1 MINILEVEKQ
11 RENFIKNNDIPKS
24 VRPEIL
30 NSWIRCKNYN
40 VDTNNGQGKE
50 LPKEE
55 FEKILYEK
63 RDLIQIAIPA
73 MIDLYNVVKDT
84 NYSIILADE
93 NAVILEVIGNEEIM
107 NKNMELHFL
116 KGCKWMEKDV
126 GTNAIGTSIYLD
138 KPIQTIGA
146 EHYCKRQHGWTCSA
160 APIHDEKGK
169 IIGVIDLSGDF
180 YDYQIHTLGIVVEAA
195 KTIEKQFAIVQ
206 HRKWVEVAFS
216 SIEDGIL
223 VIDKDFYVKD
233 FNKKLCEILQVSEEK
248 VNRLDIKLL
257 LKDIIK
263 DENNFSNNRIN
274 YKEANLYLE
283 NRKLECNIN
292 VSPVKL
298 ESKYIGYVIL
308 VKKIDSIRNVVRKIA
323 GFSSKYTFESIITN
337 NERMLS
343 VIEEAKKIAENEC
356 SVLIT
361 GESGTG
367 KELFAHSI
375 HNSSNRCKGPFI
387 AINCSALPKDL
398 VESEL
403 FGYEKSAFT
412 GASKEGNPGKFEL
425 ANRGTIFLDEIGELP
440 LEIQSKLLRVLDNH
454 TITRIGGNFERKLD
468 VRVIAATNR
477 NLNEEINKN
486 NFRSDLYYRLNVFNV
501 RLIPLR
507 ERPEDIEL
515 CADYFLQRLNDKNQR
530 MNKSFDKEFINLI
543 KDYNWPGNVRELE
556 NVIQRA
562 YYLSKDEIINY
573 SFIPEYING
582 NIKGEEIKDKE
593 EKYKPPTLEEMERK
607 LIIQALKY
615 CNGNVINASKIIGVG
630 KSTLYRK
637 IEKYGLEDV
646 SKWEK

>member
-1 MINILEVEKQ
+1 
-11 RENFIKNNDIPKS
+11 
-24 VRPEIL
+24 
-30 NSWIRCKNYN
+30 
-40 VDTNNGQGKE
+40 
-50 LPKEE
+50 
-55 FEKILYEK
+55 
-63 RDLIQIAIPA
+63 
-73 MIDLYNVVKDT
+73 
-84 NYSIILADE
+84 
-93 NAVILEVIGNEEIM
+93 
-107 NKNMELHFL
+107 
-116 KGCKWMEKDV
+116 
-126 GTNAIGTSIYLD
+126 
-138 KPIQTIGA
+138 
-146 EHYCKRQHGWTCSA
+146 
-160 APIHDEKGK
+160 
-169 IIGVIDLSGDF
+169 
-180 YDYQIHTLGIVVEAA
+180 
-195 KTIEKQFAIVQ
+195 
-206 HRKWVEVAFS
+206 
-216 SIEDGIL
+216 
-223 VIDKDFYVKD
+223 
-233 FNKKLCEILQVSEEK
+233 
-248 VNRLDIKLL
+248 
-257 LKDIIK
+257 
-263 DENNFSNNRIN
+263 
-274 YKEANLYLE
+274 
-283 NRKLECNIN
+283 
-292 VSPVKL
+292 
-298 ESKYIGYVIL
+298 
-308 VKKIDSIRNVVRKIA
+308 
-323 GFSSKYTFESIITN
+323 
-337 NERMLS
+337 MLS

-387 AINCSALPKDL
+387 AINCAALPKDL

-507 ERPEDIEL
+507 ERTEDIEL

-582 NIKGEEIKDKE
+582 NIKEEEIKDKK
-593 EKYKPPTLEEMERK
+593 EKSKPPTLEEMEK
-607 LIIQALKY
+607 NLIIQALKY
-615 CNGNVINASKIIGVG
+615 CNGNVVNASKIIGIG

-637 IEKYGLEDV
+637 IEKYKLEEV

>member
-1 MINILEVEKQ
+1 
-11 RENFIKNNDIPKS
+11 
-24 VRPEIL
+24 
-30 NSWIRCKNYN
+30 
-40 VDTNNGQGKE
+40 
-50 LPKEE
+50 
-55 FEKILYEK
+55 
-63 RDLIQIAIPA
+63 
-73 MIDLYNVVKDT
+73 
-84 NYSIILADE
+84 
-93 NAVILEVIGNEEIM
+93 
-107 NKNMELHFL
+107 
-116 KGCKWMEKDV
+116 
-126 GTNAIGTSIYLD
+126 
-138 KPIQTIGA
+138 
-146 EHYCKRQHGWTCSA
+146 
-160 APIHDEKGK
+160 
-169 IIGVIDLSGDF
+169 
-180 YDYQIHTLGIVVEAA
+180 
-195 KTIEKQFAIVQ
+195 
-206 HRKWVEVAFS
+206 
-216 SIEDGIL
+216 
-223 VIDKDFYVKD
+223 
-233 FNKKLCEILQVSEEK
+233 VSEEK

-337 NERMLS
+337 NKRMLS

-387 AINCSALPKDL
+387 AINCAALPKDL

-562 YYLSKDEIINY
+562 YYLSKDEVINY

-593 EKYKPPTLEEMERK
+593 EKSKPPTLEEMERK

-637 IEKYGLEDV
+637 IEKYRLEEV

>member
-1 MINILEVEKQ
+1 MWLE
-11 RENFIKNNDIPKS
+11 
-24 VRPEIL
+24 
-30 NSWIRCKNYN
+30 
-40 VDTNNGQGKE
+40 
-50 LPKEE
+50 
-55 FEKILYEK
+55 
-63 RDLIQIAIPA
+63 
-73 MIDLYNVVKDT
+73 
-84 NYSIILADE
+84 
-93 NAVILEVIGNEEIM
+93 
-107 NKNMELHFL
+107 
-116 KGCKWMEKDV
+116 
-126 GTNAIGTSIYLD
+126 
-138 KPIQTIGA
+138 
-146 EHYCKRQHGWTCSA
+146 
-160 APIHDEKGK
+160 
-169 IIGVIDLSGDF
+169 
-180 YDYQIHTLGIVVEAA
+180 
-195 KTIEKQFAIVQ
+195 
-206 HRKWVEVAFS
+206 
-216 SIEDGIL
+216 
-223 VIDKDFYVKD
+223 
-233 FNKKLCEILQVSEEK
+233 
-248 VNRLDIKLL
+248 
-257 LKDIIK
+257 
-263 DENNFSNNRIN
+263 
-274 YKEANLYLE
+274 
-283 NRKLECNIN
+283 
-292 VSPVKL
+292 
-298 ESKYIGYVIL
+298 
-308 VKKIDSIRNVVRKIA
+308 KIA

-356 SVLIT
+356 SVLIS

-387 AINCSALPKDL
+387 AINCAALPKDL
-398 VESEL
+398 VESEF

-412 GASKEGNPGKFEL
+412 GASKDGNPGKFEL
-425 ANRGTIFLDEIGELP
+425 ANKGTIFLDEIGELP

-454 TITRIGGNFERKLD
+454 TITRIGGNYERKLD

-507 ERPEDIEL
+507 ERPEDVEL

-530 MNKSFDKEFINLI
+530 MDKSFDKDFINLI

-582 NIKGEEIKDKE
+582 NIKEEEIKNKKE
-593 EKYKPPTLEEMERK
+593 KSKPLTLEEMEKK

-615 CNGNVINASKIIGVG
+615 CNGNVVNASKIIGIG

-637 IEKYGLEDV
+637 IEKYRLEEV

>member
-1 MINILEVEKQ
+1 M
-11 RENFIKNNDIPKS
+11 
-24 VRPEIL
+24 
-30 NSWIRCKNYN
+30 
-40 VDTNNGQGKE
+40 
-50 LPKEE
+50 
-55 FEKILYEK
+55 
-63 RDLIQIAIPA
+63 
-73 MIDLYNVVKDT
+73 
-84 NYSIILADE
+84 
-93 NAVILEVIGNEEIM
+93 
-107 NKNMELHFL
+107 
-116 KGCKWMEKDV
+116 
-126 GTNAIGTSIYLD
+126 
-138 KPIQTIGA
+138 
-146 EHYCKRQHGWTCSA
+146 
-160 APIHDEKGK
+160 
-169 IIGVIDLSGDF
+169 
-180 YDYQIHTLGIVVEAA
+180 
-195 KTIEKQFAIVQ
+195 
-206 HRKWVEVAFS
+206 
-216 SIEDGIL
+216 

-233 FNKKLCEILQVSEEK
+233 FNKKLCEILQVSEKK

-298 ESKYIGYVIL
+298 ENKYIGYVIL

-356 SVLIT
+356 SVLIS

-387 AINCSALPKDL
+387 AINCAALPKDL

-412 GASKEGNPGKFEL
+412 GASKDGNPGKFEL

-515 CADYFLQRLNDKNQR
+515 CADHFLQRLNDKNQR

-593 EKYKPPTLEEMERK
+593 EKSKPPTLQEMERK

-637 IEKYGLEDV
+637 IEKYRLEEV

>member
-1 MINILEVEKQ
+1 M
-11 RENFIKNNDIPKS
+11 
-24 VRPEIL
+24 
-30 NSWIRCKNYN
+30 
-40 VDTNNGQGKE
+40 
-50 LPKEE
+50 
-55 FEKILYEK
+55 
-63 RDLIQIAIPA
+63 
-73 MIDLYNVVKDT
+73 
-84 NYSIILADE
+84 
-93 NAVILEVIGNEEIM
+93 
-107 NKNMELHFL
+107 
-116 KGCKWMEKDV
+116 
-126 GTNAIGTSIYLD
+126 
-138 KPIQTIGA
+138 
-146 EHYCKRQHGWTCSA
+146 
-160 APIHDEKGK
+160 
-169 IIGVIDLSGDF
+169 
-180 YDYQIHTLGIVVEAA
+180 
-195 KTIEKQFAIVQ
+195 
-206 HRKWVEVAFS
+206 
-216 SIEDGIL
+216 

-337 NERMLS
+337 NKRMLS

-387 AINCSALPKDL
+387 AINCAALPKDL

-562 YYLSKDEIINY
+562 YYLSKDEVINY

-593 EKYKPPTLEEMERK
+593 EKSKPPTLEEMERK

-637 IEKYGLEDV
+637 IEKYRLEEV